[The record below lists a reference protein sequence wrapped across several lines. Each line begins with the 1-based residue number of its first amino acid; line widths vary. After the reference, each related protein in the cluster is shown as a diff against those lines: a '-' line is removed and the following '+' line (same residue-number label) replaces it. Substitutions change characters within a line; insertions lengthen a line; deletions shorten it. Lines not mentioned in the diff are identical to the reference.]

1 MNPRGGCRAQSN
13 ADRWI
18 YRRRGIANEKEH
30 MLSKLIIFI
39 LALLSAITISQAQN
53 IIQVGQNVQVSKAR
67 PDHAHYELDIGADPN
82 DPRHLVACSIIFLPE
97 KNARANVLYMSKDA
111 GKTWT
116 KSLEMDRSNYVGDPS
131 CVYGPNG
138 SVYFASLLINFPS
151 VSNPGDDGK
160 KSEMVVYRT
169 RDDGTTWDSPVVLPF
184 NDRENLTV
192 DMTGGKFNGLVYLHG
207 TGFEPTIHS
216 THKLTCSVPP
226 FTLFPSF

>member
-67 PDHAHYELDIGADPN
+67 PADAHCELDIGADPN
-82 DPRHLVACSIIFLPE
+82 DPRNLVACSIIFLPE

-116 KSLEMDRSNYVGDPS
+116 KSLEVDRRSLDVDRSNYVGDPS

-151 VSNPGDDGK
+151 VSNPGDARK
-160 KSEMVVYRT
+160 KAGVGVYGT
-169 RDDGTTWDSPVVLPF
+169 RDGGTSWDSPEVLPF
-184 NDRENLTV
+184 NDRE
-192 DMTGGKFNGLVYLHG
+192 
-207 TGFEPTIHS
+207 
-216 THKLTCSVPP
+216 
-226 FTLFPSF
+226 TLSS